1 MPLLED
7 EPDRRPK
14 ESANGAVSRN
24 HLLLTVLGVLGKNPR
39 RARYVLDGREFA
51 AELAP
56 VALLDLLPESKRPH
70 RVLALCTP
78 EAERSSWPLLE
89 RALHGRVQTRCVPV
103 EGGDGQNQVN
113 AYLES
118 VARAVPPDVE
128 ITVDVTHGFRHFSFL
143 TYIAVLYLQALRSV
157 RVRGAYYG
165 MLNQDGGPS
174 PFLDLRPL
182 LELPDWLYALRV
194 LRDTGSVLPIV
205 EPLRRAGPLNQS
217 IRRIEKDLSQFSEAY
232 LSGLPMELGQ
242 KAFGILQQHKRQ
254 LRKRLKHDHSLPL
267 ADELITSLKSILEPF
282 SLADVAPGDGWKKR
296 VVLTEPELKRQARVI
311 DKLLQNRNLAVALG
325 LMNEWTV
332 SWVSLRLGLENW
344 LDYER
349 VRRKAGA
356 LLGAIRAIERD
367 SELRD
372 RLTER
377 QQEIGDFWHQLNDL
391 RNGYA
396 HHGMRPQILV
406 GSGQVEKKIECI
418 KDYWN
423 GTLRFCPDF
432 SLSLGQASGR
442 ILVSPI
448 GMRPGVLFSALHAC
462 WAKEEVGE
470 PTLCLVICSS
480 ETEGKIAEVKEHAS
494 YAGEIEPLLLE
505 DPYGGPGEIER
516 MVEAVRGR
524 FIGADQVVVNVTGG
538 TTLMGLAAEAL
549 ANEACRLACPVR
561 RFGLID
567 RRSPKEQG
575 KDPYRAGEAFWLD
588 SGEDADAC

>member
-1 MPLLED
+1 MHTH
-7 EPDRRPK
+7 
-14 ESANGAVSRN
+14 V
-24 HLLLTVLGVLGKNPR
+24 LLTVLGKNPR
-39 RARYVLDGREFA
+39 PAHYTLNGRKVK

-56 VALLDLLPESKRPH
+56 VALLDLLPESERPD

-78 EAERSSWPLLE
+78 EAKQSSWPLLKQ
-89 RALHGRVQTRCVPV
+89 ALKGQVETELVRI

-113 AYLES
+113 AFL
-118 VARAVPPDVE
+118 AHAANAVPQNVE

-143 TYIAVLYLQALRSV
+143 TYIVVLYLTALRGV

-165 MLNQDGGPS
+165 MLNRNRPS

-182 LELPDWLYALRV
+182 LDLPDWLYALRV
-194 LRDTGSVLPIV
+194 LRDTGSVLPIAKA
-205 EPLRRAGPLNQS
+205 LGTGPQNHS
-217 IRRIEKDLSQFSEAY
+217 IQRIEKDLSQLSEAY

-242 KAFGILQQHKRQ
+242 KASGILRQHKKP
-254 LRKRLKHDHSLPL
+254 LRRLLERMHRLPL
-267 ADELITSLKSILEPF
+267 ADELITSLKDILEPF
-282 SLADVAPGDGWKKR
+282 ALADEAPGDGWKKR
-296 VVLTEPELKRQARVI
+296 VVLTEAELKRQAGVI
-311 DKLLQNRNLAVALG
+311 DKLLQHGNLAVALG

-344 LDYER
+344 LDYKR
-349 VRRKAGA
+349 VRRKAGG
-356 LLGAIRAIERD
+356 LLGAIMAIERD

-377 QQEIGDFWHQLNDL
+377 QKEIGNFWHQLKEL

-462 WAKEEVGE
+462 WAEEEVGE

-494 YAGEIEPLLLE
+494 YAGEIEPLRME
-505 DPYGGPGEIER
+505 DPYGGRGEIER
-516 MVEAVRGR
+516 IVKAVRGR

-549 ANEACRLACPVR
+549 ADQARRLACPVR

-567 RRSPKEQG
+567 RRPAKA
-575 KDPYRAGEAFWLD
+575 KDENPYQAGEPFWLD
-588 SGEDADAC
+588 SGEGAHAD